1 MNRRNFI
8 VGLIATVIAVVVLA
22 RERLRQI
29 ASQCFYSIVALSPKR
44 VRLIVRQK
52 RMNAATEDLRAIVN
66 AEIGYIRKHGRFA
79 TLDEL
84 ISNRDLGP
92 EMAGRHGYVYNIRLE
107 GKSVISASAYPV
119 PGEQLGAIYIDSTG
133 PGLAPVLARLS
144 KETPGNC

>member
-8 VGLIATVIAVVVLA
+8 LGLIATVIAVVVLA

-29 ASQCFYSIVALSPKR
+29 ASRCFYSIVALSPKR

-92 EMAGRHGYVYNIRLE
+92 EMAGRHGYAYSIRLD
-107 GKSVISASAYPV
+107 GKSIISASAYSA
-119 PGEQLGAIYIDSTG
+119 PGEQLPAVVIDTTG
-133 PGLAPVLARLS
+133 PGLAPVLAKLP
-144 KETPGNC
+144 KEQ

>member
-8 VGLIATVIAVVVLA
+8 LALISTVIAVVVLA
-22 RERLRQI
+22 RERLRHI
-29 ASQCFYSIVALSPKR
+29 ASQCFYSIVALNPKR

-66 AEIGYIRKHGRFA
+66 AEIAYIRKQGRFA

-92 EMAGRHGYVYNIRLE
+92 EMAGRRGYVYNIRLQ
-107 GKSVISASAYPV
+107 GKSIISASAYSI
-119 PGEQLGAIYIDSTG
+119 PGEQLPAIVIDSTG
-133 PGLAPVLARLS
+133 PGLAPVLARLQ
-144 KETPGNC
+144 KEQ

>member
-8 VGLIATVIAVVVLA
+8 LGLIATVIAVVVLA

-44 VRLIVRQK
+44 VRLIVRQT

-66 AEIGYIRKHGRFA
+66 AEIGYIRKQGRFA

-84 ISNRDLGP
+84 ISNRDLGR

-119 PGEQLGAIYIDSTG
+119 PGEQLGPIYIDSTG
-133 PGLAPVLARLS
+133 PGLAPVLAKLP
-144 KETPGNC
+144 KEQ

>member
-8 VGLIATVIAVVVLA
+8 LALISTVIAVVVLA
-22 RERLRQI
+22 RERLRHI

-66 AEIGYIRKHGRFA
+66 AEIAYIRKQGRFA

-92 EMAGRHGYVYNIRLE
+92 EMAGRRGYVYNIRLQ
-107 GKSVISASAYPV
+107 GKSIISASAYSI
-119 PGEQLGAIYIDSTG
+119 PGEQLPAIVIDSTG
-133 PGLAPVLARLS
+133 PGLAPVLARLQ
-144 KETPGNC
+144 KEQ

>member
-8 VGLIATVIAVVVLA
+8 LGLIATVIAVVALA

-66 AEIGYIRKHGRFA
+66 AEIGYIQKQGRFA
-79 TLDEL
+79 TLDNL

-92 EMAGRHGYVYNIRLE
+92 EMAGRRGYVYNIRLQ
-107 GKSVISASAYPV
+107 GKSIISASAYSI
-119 PGEQLGAIYIDSTG
+119 PGEQLPAIVIDSTG
-133 PGLAPVLARLS
+133 PGLAPVLARLQ
-144 KETPGNC
+144 KEQ

>member
-8 VGLIATVIAVVVLA
+8 LALIATVTAVVVPA
-22 RERLRQI
+22 RARLRQI
-29 ASQCFYSIVALSPKR
+29 GSQCFYSIVALSPKR
-44 VRLIVRQK
+44 VRLIVGQE

-66 AEIGYIRKHGRFA
+66 AEIGYIQKQGRFA
-79 TLDEL
+79 TLDKL

-92 EMAGRHGYVYNIRLE
+92 EMAGRHGYVYNIRLQ

-133 PGLAPVLARLS
+133 PGLVPVLARLQ
-144 KETPGNC
+144 KEQ

>member
-8 VGLIATVIAVVVLA
+8 LGLIATVIAVVVLV

-29 ASQCFYSIVALSPKR
+29 ASQCFYSIVVLSQKR

-66 AEIGYIRKHGRFA
+66 AEIGYIRKHGQFA

-119 PGEQLGAIYIDSTG
+119 PGEQLGAIYIDTTG
-133 PGLAPVLARLS
+133 PGLAPVLAKLP
-144 KETPGNC
+144 KEQ